1 MHNIILYII
10 TVLIWGTTWY
20 AIKLQVG
27 LAPDEVSIF
36 YRAAFAALCL
46 VVWCRIKG
54 FDLHFKLRDHVFL
67 CLLGLSMFSLHYLF
81 VYHATSYIVSGTI
94 AVVFS
99 GVSFLSIVN
108 NYVFFRAKPSLNITL
123 GALIGVSGLCVFFWH
138 EVTNVTL
145 QGVTVKGL
153 GLAATGTLIFS
164 LGSSIS
170 KRNNR
175 NGLDIIPAMTMGMIY
190 GALAMV
196 IYMAIRSTPLVFP
209 ESLVY
214 WSSLL
219 YLVIPGSIIAFLCY
233 FTLVKNIGPEL
244 AGYTTVLFPV
254 VALVISSGFEGYQ
267 WSVADLLGLV
277 LVICGNILVMRKKKN
292 KQIGY
297 HISLTK

>member
-1 MHNIILYII
+1 MTIKMNNTILYII

-27 LAPDEVSIF
+27 LAPDEISIF
-36 YRAAFAALCL
+36 YRAAFAAISLAS
-46 VVWCRIKG
+46 WCRIKG
-54 FDLHFKLRDHVFL
+54 FSLRFRLQDHLFL

-99 GVSFLSIVN
+99 GISFLSILN
-108 NYVFFRAKPSLNITL
+108 NYIFFRAKPSLNVIL
-123 GALIGVSGLCVFFWH
+123 GALMGVSGLCIFFWH
-138 EVTNVTL
+138 EISSVTL
-145 QGVTVKGL
+145 HDITIKGL
-153 GLAATGTLIFS
+153 SLAGIGTLIFS

-170 KRNNR
+170 KRNNK
-175 NGLDIIPAMTMGMIY
+175 NGLDVIPAMAMGMIY
-190 GALAMV
+190 GALAMA
-196 IYMAIRSTPLVFP
+196 IYIALRSTPLVFP
-209 ESLVY
+209 NSMVY

-254 VALVISSGFEGYQ
+254 VALAISWGFEGYQ
-267 WSVADLLGLV
+267 WSLADLLGLV
-277 LVICGNILVMRKKKN
+277 LVICGNILVMRKKKA
-292 KQIGY
+292 
-297 HISLTK
+297 